1 MKLVRNVSYTLLS
14 NTLSIIVSTLIVLVV
29 PKFIGVHEYG
39 LWQLFVF
46 YESYVGMLHLG
57 WADGLFLRRGGQH
70 VSKIDVGSLKAETIL
85 FIMFNAIIGLVPII
99 YGAFFATNYR
109 FIILSVGIAI
119 LIANTRTWVTMILQA
134 IGNFRGYAINLS
146 AQSLVYLSLIAGILI
161 FRLADYRFMIV
172 AFLVSQLTTSIS
184 GFVQLTHLFKSKK
197 GFLKFKAAFEEAR
210 LNVISGFK
218 LMIANSTAM
227 LIIGV
232 IRFGIQ
238 RKWSVDVFGKVSLVL
253 SIANLIMI
261 FINAISLVL
270 FPTLRRTKQVVDNV
284 YVGIRNVLMPFLY
297 LTMILYFPLRFIIPL
312 WLPQYADMMKFAT
325 ILMPMMVYQGKFEIL
340 SNTFMK
346 NFRMEATLMF
356 INVITLG
363 LSIILTGLT
372 VYIVHSISLAIFSIA
387 FVMGFRSVAAEVIL
401 SRRIGVKFVSEVF
414 FENVFILGFMLISW
428 NTPILISLSI
438 YLVVI
443 FGYLTYKK
451 RDFIRGIAILKELSK
466 Y

>member
-1 MKLVRNVSYTLLS
+1 MKLIRNVSYTLLS
-14 NTLSIIVSTLIVLVV
+14 NMLSIIVSTLIVLVV

-70 VSKIDVGSLKAETIL
+70 ASKIDVGSLRAETIL
-85 FIMFNAIIGLVPII
+85 FIAFNALVGIVPIV
-99 YGAFFATNYR
+99 YGVLFATHFQ
-109 FIILSVGIAI
+109 FIIISVGIAI

-134 IGNFRGYAINLS
+134 IGNFKGYAINLS
-146 AQSLVYLSLIAGILI
+146 AQSLVYLVLIAVILI
-161 FRLADYRFMIV
+161 FNLADYRFMIV
-172 AFLVSQLTTSIS
+172 AFLLSQLTTSLS
-184 GFVQLTHLFKSKK
+184 GFVQLTQLFKRQKRI
-197 GFLKFKAAFEEAR
+197 LKFKDAFREAK
-210 LNVISGFK
+210 LNVTSGFK

-270 FPTLRRTKQVVDNV
+270 FPTLRRTKQVVDSL

-356 INVITLG
+356 INVTTLV
-363 LSIILTGLT
+363 LSVVLTGLT
-372 VYIVHSISLAIFSIA
+372 VYVVHNISLAIFSIA
-387 FVMGFRSVAAEVIL
+387 FVMGFRSVVAEIIL
-401 SRRIGVKFVSEVF
+401 SRRIGVKFVSEVI

-428 NTPILISLSI
+428 NLPLLMSLGI
-438 YLVVI
+438 YLVTI
-443 FGYLTYKK
+443 FGYLTYKR
-451 RDFIRGIAILKELSK
+451 RDFMRGITILKELSK